1 MRLWITAV
9 FFLLS
14 STNFVS
20 VKWGN
25 ILNINKINKNA
36 LCPPEPYL
44 KPAALLKPSVN
55 SHQPGNIRGLNKNK
69 RPPGR
74 NGFRKPPFVKLV
86 FKWTSYC
93 VTVLV

>member
-1 MRLWITAV
+1 MQLWIVAG

-44 KPAALLKPSVN
+44 KPAALLKSTVN
-55 SHQPGNIRGLNKNK
+55 SHQPGNIGGRHKKKELCVTG
-69 RPPGR
+69 RPPTGIIR
-74 NGFRKPPFVKLV
+74 WSKKTAPGP
-86 FKWTSYC
+86 
-93 VTVLV
+93 

>member
-14 STNFVS
+14 SINFVS

-25 ILNINKINKNA
+25 MLNINIMYENT

-44 KPAALLKPSVN
+44 KPAALLKSTVN
-55 SHQPGNIRGLNKNK
+55 SHQPGNISSRHKKK
-69 RPPGR
+69 RIMR
-74 NGFRKPPFVKLV
+74 D
-86 FKWTSYC
+86 
-93 VTVLV
+93 